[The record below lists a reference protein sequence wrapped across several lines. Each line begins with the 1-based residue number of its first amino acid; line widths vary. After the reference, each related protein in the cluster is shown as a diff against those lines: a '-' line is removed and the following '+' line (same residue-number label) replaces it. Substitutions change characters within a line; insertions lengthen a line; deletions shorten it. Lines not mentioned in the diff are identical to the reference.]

1 MVEAAGSIPARSIIK
16 LVSPAIIFFA
26 ESGSSWCTV
35 DLRQWLIPQDKEFF
49 DLFEE
54 MAGKVVE
61 AADALVELMDD
72 YTDLGTKSQH
82 MKELEHEGDLITHAI
97 YERLNRTFITPLE
110 PEEISRL
117 ATAMDDVID
126 CIEGSVQQLHSYG
139 ITAADSPMRQFSQL
153 IQLSATEMQTAV
165 KGIRSMKNVQSIE
178 ARCIELNRLEN
189 VADEVLGHSLTEL
202 FRGNDPLTIIKLK
215 DVYENLEQATDRC
228 EDVANVL
235 SDIVIRHS

>member
-35 DLRQWLIPQDKEFF
+35 DLRQWLIPQTKEFF

-72 YTDLGTKSQH
+72 
-82 MKELEHEGDLITHAI
+82 
-97 YERLNRTFITPLE
+97 
-110 PEEISRL
+110 
-117 ATAMDDVID
+117 VID
-126 CIEGSVQQLHSYG
+126 CIEGLVQQLHSYG

>member
-1 MVEAAGSIPARSIIK
+1 M
-16 LVSPAIIFFA
+16 
-26 ESGSSWCTV
+26 

-54 MAGKVVE
+54 MVGTVVE
-61 AADALVELMDD
+61 AANALVELMND
-72 YTDLGTKSQH
+72 YTDLGAKSQH
-82 MKELEHEGDLITHAI
+82 MKELEHEGDRITHAI
-97 YERLNRTFITPLE
+97 YEGLNRTFITPLE

-126 CIEGSVQQLHSYG
+126 CIEGTVQQLHNYG
-139 ITAADSPMRQFSQL
+139 IPATDSPMRQFSKL

-165 KGIRSMKNVQSIE
+165 KGIRSMKDVQSIE

-189 VADEVLGHSLTEL
+189 VADEVLGHALTEL
-202 FRGNDPLTIIKLK
+202 FRGSDPLTIIKLK

>member
-1 MVEAAGSIPARSIIK
+1 M
-16 LVSPAIIFFA
+16 
-26 ESGSSWCTV
+26 
-35 DLRQWLIPQDKEFF
+35 FF

-54 MAGKVVE
+54 MAGAVVE

-82 MKELEHEGDLITHAI
+82 MKELEHEGDRITHMI
-97 YERLNRTFITPLE
+97 YQELNRTFITPLE

-126 CIEGSVQQLHSYG
+126 CIEGSVQQLRSYG
-139 ITAADSPMRQFSQL
+139 ITATDSPMRQFAKL

-165 KGIRSMKNVQSIE
+165 KGIRSMKDVQSIE

-189 VADEVLGHSLTEL
+189 VADEVLGHALTEL

-215 DVYENLEQATDRC
+215 DVYENLERATDRC